1 MFTGIVQHIGK
12 ISSVKSASDGKT
24 FVVSVVSSEFDGFK
38 TVKTGDS
45 IAINGLCTT
54 VVSRNLNEFSVN
66 LMNESLKHSTLNDFR
81 TGDVVNLELAMS
93 AADRFGGHIVT
104 GHIDTVGC
112 VQNIRNDGFSKVFT
126 ISADDKYVV
135 QKGSITLNGVS
146 LTVSNVQKGLIDVSL
161 IPHTLQNTTF
171 QWLKQ
176 GDKINVEFD
185 ILAKYIEK
193 FTLLNHNEAQN
204 IPENKPKIDENFL
217 IENGF

>member
-1 MFTGIVQHIGK
+1 MFTGIIQHIGR
-12 ISSVKSASDGKT
+12 ISDIKTSTSGKT
-24 FVVSVVSSEFDGFK
+24 ISVSVDIKEFPEFNY
-38 TVKTGDS
+38 VKIGDS
-45 IAINGLCTT
+45 IALNGVCTT
-54 VVSRNLNEFSVN
+54 VISLSDNVFTVN
-66 LMNESLKHSTLNDFR
+66 LMNESLKRSNL
-81 TGDVVNLELAMS
+81 DVLERKNPVNLELAMK
-93 AADRFGGHIVT
+93 ADGRFDGHIVQ
-104 GHIDTVGC
+104 GHIDTVGKI
-112 VQNIRNDGFSKVFT
+112 QKIATDGFSKVFT

-193 FTLLNHNEAQN
+193 FTLLNHNKARN
-204 IPENKPKIDENFL
+204 MSENKPRIDENFL